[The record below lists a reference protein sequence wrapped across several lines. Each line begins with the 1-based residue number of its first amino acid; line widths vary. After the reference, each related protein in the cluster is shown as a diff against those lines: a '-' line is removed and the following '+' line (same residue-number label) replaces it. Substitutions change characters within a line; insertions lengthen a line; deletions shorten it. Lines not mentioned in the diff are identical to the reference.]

1 MGREATAAA
10 RPLATRVWGKRLIG
24 GLDALIPRRNGAPVL
39 LYHRVGA
46 GSPSTVDLPPDLF
59 GAQLDTI
66 ADRVRSLD
74 DTLAW
79 IADPVGPAP
88 VAVTFDDGTADFADH
103 AFPALAERGLPVTL
117 YVATRFVEDQVA
129 FPWGAPP
136 VSWAALA
143 DLQSTGLLT
152 VASHTHTHL
161 LLDRADPAEAAD
173 ELDRSCGL
181 IQERLGCRADHF
193 AYPKALAPGSRV
205 EPLVRSRFR
214 SAALAGT
221 RANVPG
227 RTDDHRL
234 ARSPIQTT
242 DGLAWFGRKVG
253 GGMGLEDRVRSGIDR
268 VRHRGKRQ

>member
-1 MGREATAAA
+1 MAMSA
-10 RPLATRVWGKRLIG
+10 PATRVWGKRLIG
-24 GLDALIPRRNGAPVL
+24 GLDQLIPRREGASVL

-46 GSPSTVDLPPDLF
+46 GSASSVDLPPDLF
-59 GAQLDTI
+59 GAQLDQI
-66 ADRVRSLD
+66 ADRVCSLD

-79 IADPVGPAP
+79 LADPVGPPP
-88 VAVTFDDGTADFADH
+88 VAITFDDGTADFADH
-103 AFPALAERGLPVTL
+103 AFPALAERRLPVIL
-117 YVATRFVEDQVA
+117 YVATKFIEDQVA

-136 VSWAALA
+136 VSWAALG

-161 LLDRADPAEAAD
+161 LLDRADPDEAID

-181 IQERLGCRADHF
+181 IQERLGCRAYHF
-193 AYPKALAPGSRV
+193 AYPKALAPGPRI
-205 EPLVRSRFR
+205 EPLVRDRFR

-227 RTDDHRL
+227 RTDHHRL

-242 DGLAWFGRKVG
+242 DGMAWFGRKVA
-253 GGMGLEDRVRSGIDR
+253 GGMGLEDRLRSGLDR
-268 VRHRGKRQ
+268 IRHRGKRR